1 MDRPS
6 ILLWTFALTVIIFL
20 VLDLGFM
27 NRSPKKISTKNA
39 GLQSLF
45 WVIISVLYGGLIYF
59 VEDPAVRGAD
69 TLAYFS
75 AYVTEKSL
83 SVDNLFVILLILQ
96 FFKIDEKYYHKVLFW
111 GILGAVV
118 FRAIFIFTGA
128 WLVGEFN
135 WILYIFGAFLVYSGV
150 KIFVQKENE
159 EMHPEKSPVLVFF
172 QKYFSIKTDYVGAS
186 FFLRIGGKLFL
197 TPLFIALVL
206 IETTDLIFAVDSIPA
221 AFAITQ
227 DDFIIYTSN
236 IFAVMGLRAMFF
248 LLSSVLDKFFLLE
261 KAISIVLI
269 FIGAKMLLEHFIHIP
284 TYISFVTIMLVLF
297 GSIVLSLV
305 LRKGGGD
312 IKVPSDY

>member
-1 MDRPS
+1 MGRTR
-6 ILLWTFALTVIIFL
+6 WHIFL
-20 VLDLGFM
+20 PMLR
-27 NRSPKKISTKNA
+27 RS
-39 GLQSLF
+39 
-45 WVIISVLYGGLIYF
+45 LYRWTI
-59 VEDPAVRGAD
+59 
-69 TLAYFS
+69 
-75 AYVTEKSL
+75 
-83 SVDNLFVILLILQ
+83 LFVILLILQ
-96 FFKIDEKYYHKVLFW
+96 FLKIDEKYYHKVLFW

-128 WLVGEFN
+128 WLVGQFS

-150 KIFVQKENE
+150 KIFAQKENE

-172 QKYFSIKTDYVGAS
+172 QKYFSIKSDYVGAG

-227 DDFIIYTSN
+227 DDFLIYTSN

-261 KAISIVLI
+261 KAISIVLV
-269 FIGAKMLLEHFIHIP
+269 FIGGKMLLEPFIHIP
-284 TYISFVTIMLVLF
+284 TYISFITIMLVLF

-305 LRKGGGD
+305 LRKGNGN